1 MKYYSK
7 KLLFVWFFLDK
18 MAVKQSHKEMTFWGN
33 VDLILI
39 YGNENLCPHLD
50 FNKNVQEIYF

>member
-18 MAVKQSHKEMTFWGN
+18 MAVKQSHKEMTF
-33 VDLILI
+33 
-39 YGNENLCPHLD
+39 
-50 FNKNVQEIYF
+50 